1 MLKKLAKTIAS
12 LAIAAGAVS
21 TIGQSAI
28 AQATNP
34 GDIAINT
41 IRIESTLDAS
51 ARVRQGYF
59 EVPNRNTTVS
69 AFGGRMRLYDA
80 HMARMIALSH
90 QFYCQQPYSAGIEKV
105 MVWDYRANNGRI
117 NMGTFNMPCTL
128 VEQTVSAYG
137 LGRSVPMEVELPDGS
152 IGVFK
157 VRTLDIQDGRETRDF
172 LRFVQS
178 IRPER

>member
-1 MLKKLAKTIAS
+1 
-12 LAIAAGAVS
+12 
-21 TIGQSAI
+21 
-28 AQATNP
+28 
-34 GDIAINT
+34 
-41 IRIESTLDAS
+41 
-51 ARVRQGYF
+51 
-59 EVPNRNTTVS
+59 
-69 AFGGRMRLYDA
+69 MRLYDA